1 MSIRLENF
9 TIHIAIHKKLARLLQ
24 SFFIPQTYFLMNES
38 GVNREYGEIG
48 DGFLRFFLIILSLIK
63 KIHEFFDIEPCMLP
77 ITSPKTGVH

>member
-38 GVNREYGEIG
+38 GLNREYGEIS
-48 DGFLRFFLIILSLIK
+48 DGFLHF
-63 KIHEFFDIEPCMLP
+63 
-77 ITSPKTGVH
+77 